1 MKIVSGLGEKPHVT
15 SQQFRQILEG
25 TIGQESYI
33 VTSGENLEPE
43 LAASN
48 LLKIRSGMMS
58 HHGNVSSVNIGTYD
72 EVELTNGSQGMKRI
86 DLVVNRYTRDAETN
100 IEKNE
105 WVVIMGTP
113 VASNPV
119 APAYTV
125 GNLQKGDLVDDC
137 PVFELHY
144 DGINVTEVKKMLSVL
159 PNVAELNSN
168 ILKSLMPYKVGY
180 KVLFVPAATETS
192 VKVISVS
199 EINELFGVTDASR
212 ENTMAMF
219 ANGDGNSQPVHVEGA
234 TFNDDCWFAV
244 MDSGVLKRNIQIN
257 YVVWYFGS
265 QTPAPN
271 NTVTA
276 KMQKKTATPTRTTQV
291 VTPDTGYDG
300 LSSVTVSAIPYE
312 ESDGESGGTTVNIG

>member
-1 MKIVSGLGEKPHVT
+1 MEIVSGLGEKPHVT

-43 LAASN
+43 QAANN

-58 HHGNVSSVNIGTYD
+58 HHGNVSSVKIGTYD

-86 DLVVNRYTRDAETN
+86 DLVVNRYTRNAETN

-119 APAYTV
+119 APTYTV

-144 DGINVTEVKKMLSVL
+144 DGINVTEVKKLLSVL
-159 PNVAELNSN
+159 PNVAELNSKIITTDRGTCIKHAN
-168 ILKSLMPYKVGY
+168 GVMEQFIKA
-180 KVLFVPAATETS
+180 KVLTKTFSAWGS
-192 VKVISVS
+192 CYY
-199 EINELFGVTDASR
+199 AS
-212 ENTMAMF
+212 
-219 ANGDGNSQPVHVEGA
+219 
-234 TFNDDCWFAV
+234 
-244 MDSGVLKRNIQIN
+244 
-257 YVVWYFGS
+257 
-265 QTPAPN
+265 TPAVDYLEPFK
-271 NTVTA
+271 TVVDADVRIEADGQAWTMGIDNGTVEQSPRVYA
-276 KMQKKTATPTRTTQV
+276 IR
-291 VTPDTGYDG
+291 PDSPGG
-300 LSSVTVSAIPYE
+300 QLLVTVCVHTT
-312 ESDGESGGTTVNIG
+312 GTWK

>member
-1 MKIVSGLGEKPHVT
+1 MEIVSGLGEKPHVT

-25 TIGQESYI
+25 TIGQKSYI

-43 LAASN
+43 LAANN

-58 HHGNVSSVNIGTYD
+58 HHGNVSSVKIGTYD

-86 DLVVNRYTRDAETN
+86 DLVVNRYTRNAETN

-119 APAYTV
+119 APTYTV

-159 PNVAELNSN
+159 PNVAELNSKT
-168 ILKSLMPYKVGY
+168 IQIIK
-180 KVLFVPAATETS
+180 
-192 VKVISVS
+192 
-199 EINELFGVTDASR
+199 
-212 ENTMAMF
+212 
-219 ANGDGNSQPVHVEGA
+219 NGDSQQIYDLCGGKIRVVSGSAVKNVRGTDYICLIDKDELNEILGQSYSITRLSIATCNGDNEATNTRFLGA
-234 TFNDDCWFAV
+234 EIWQGHIYQYFAQKL
-244 MDSGVLKRNIQIN
+244 SCSARIN
-257 YVVWYFGS
+257 YRIVYIY
-265 QTPAPN
+265 P
-271 NTVTA
+271 
-276 KMQKKTATPTRTTQV
+276 
-291 VTPDTGYDG
+291 
-300 LSSVTVSAIPYE
+300 
-312 ESDGESGGTTVNIG
+312 

>member
-1 MKIVSGLGEKPHVT
+1 MEIVSGLGEKPHVT

-25 TIGQESYI
+25 TIGQKSYI

-43 LAASN
+43 LAANN

-58 HHGNVSSVNIGTYD
+58 HHGNVSSVKIGTYD

-86 DLVVNRYTRDAETN
+86 DLVVNRYTRNAETN

-105 WVVIMGTP
+105 WVVIMGIP

-168 ILKSLMPYKVGY
+168 FKIYSKFITSKPWASVNSDNYETRKYRRSGNLVMLEYLANFNTDGTLSFNLIEQSIPQGYRPVTTVYLPFVQTSGANVIGHGRLRLSPDGTSYMSL
-180 KVLFVPAATETS
+180 TEPGFT
-192 VKVISVS
+192 
-199 EINELFGVTDASR
+199 E
-212 ENTMAMF
+212 
-219 ANGDGNSQPVHVEGA
+219 H
-234 TFNDDCWFAV
+234 
-244 MDSGVLKRNIQIN
+244 
-257 YVVWYFGS
+257 
-265 QTPAPN
+265 
-271 NTVTA
+271 
-276 KMQKKTATPTRTTQV
+276 
-291 VTPDTGYDG
+291 
-300 LSSVTVSAIPYE
+300 
-312 ESDGESGGTTVNIG
+312 GGTLMYFTNDPFPKD

>member
-86 DLVVNRYTRDAETN
+86 DLVVNRYTRNAETN

-180 KVLFVPAATETS
+180 KVLAIPAATETS
-192 VKVISVS
+192 VKVLSVS
-199 EINELFGVTDASR
+199 EINKLFGVTDASR

-219 ANGDGNSQPVHVEGA
+219 ANGNGDSQTVHVEGA
-234 TFNDDCWFAV
+234 TFKNDYWFAV
-244 MDSGVLKRNIQIN
+244 MGSGVLKQDIQIN

-265 QTPAPN
+265 QTPASN
-271 NTVTA
+271 NTGTA
-276 KMQKKTATPTRTTQV
+276 KMQKKTATPTQTTQV

-300 LSSVTVSAIPYE
+300 LSSVTVSAIPHE

>member
-1 MKIVSGLGEKPHVT
+1 MEIVSGLGEKPHVT

-25 TIGQESYI
+25 TIGQKSYI

-43 LAASN
+43 LAANN

-58 HHGNVSSVNIGTYD
+58 HHGNVSSVKIGTYD
-72 EVELTNGSQGMKRI
+72 EVELMNGSQGMKRI
-86 DLVVNRYTRDAETN
+86 DLVVNRYTRNAETN

-159 PNVAELNSN
+159 PNVAELNSKIENFNTDKTLWSGSVINKNVELSDSIYNFRWIYIETEDGIVSPILIRKDKNTYLTGYGYASASNEIITVGIKLTINTATNIN
-168 ILKSLMPYKVGY
+168 ILSHYAAHRFNSTHPDLSARRITAIYG
-180 KVLFVPAATETS
+180 VPTYS
-192 VKVISVS
+192 
-199 EINELFGVTDASR
+199 
-212 ENTMAMF
+212 
-219 ANGDGNSQPVHVEGA
+219 
-234 TFNDDCWFAV
+234 
-244 MDSGVLKRNIQIN
+244 
-257 YVVWYFGS
+257 
-265 QTPAPN
+265 
-271 NTVTA
+271 
-276 KMQKKTATPTRTTQV
+276 
-291 VTPDTGYDG
+291 
-300 LSSVTVSAIPYE
+300 
-312 ESDGESGGTTVNIG
+312 

>member
-1 MKIVSGLGEKPHVT
+1 MEIVSGLGEKPHVT

-25 TIGQESYI
+25 TIGQKSYI
-33 VTSGENLEPE
+33 ITSGENLEPE
-43 LAASN
+43 LAANN

-58 HHGNVSSVNIGTYD
+58 HHGNVSSVKIGTYD

-86 DLVVNRYTRDAETN
+86 DLVVNRYTRNAETN

-159 PNVAELNSN
+159 PNVAELNSKMMAGDYTVIDLSGWVFSYKQLGNNLLWFN
-168 ILKSLMPYKVGY
+168 IAQNINNQSASSLRDQGVKIPFTLPFDQHSFGHINVAGYPVGEDNFSFC
-180 KVLFVPAATETS
+180 KDGS
-192 VKVISVS
+192 VW
-199 EINELFGVTDASR
+199 
-212 ENTMAMF
+212 M
-219 ANGDGNSQPVHVEGA
+219 
-234 TFNDDCWFAV
+234 
-244 MDSGVLKRNIQIN
+244 
-257 YVVWYFGS
+257 GS
-265 QTPAPN
+265 
-271 NTVTA
+271 
-276 KMQKKTATPTRTTQV
+276 
-291 VTPDTGYDG
+291 TGYNG
-300 LSSVTVSAIPYE
+300 YATYHA
-312 ESDGESGGTTVNIG
+312 SGILVIN